1 VYRSLVAA
9 TTIEIAKSGRA
20 TCRACKKPIAKGELR
35 FGLEG
40 TGGFVDASTP
50 TFMWHHLVCA
60 AGKHPDETRAAL
72 AAYEGDIPDR
82 AAVDAKLAEAE
93 AKKPPPFPHADR
105 APTGR
110 ARCLECGEAI
120 PKGALRVA
128 IERDIERG
136 MTTTKGA
143 GYLHPACAAAYV
155 ESQGSTH
162 DELTA
167 AIQANTRDLSEA
179 DLAEIFSVV

>member
-1 VYRSLVAA
+1 M
-9 TTIEIAKSGRA
+9 
-20 TCRACKKPIAKGELR
+20 CRACRKPIAKGELR

-40 TGGFVDASTP
+40 QGGFADTGEP
-50 TFMWHHLVCA
+50 TFMWHHLECA
-60 AGKHPDETRAAL
+60 ATKHPDETRSAL
-72 AAYEGDIPDR
+72 EAFQGEVPNRDG
-82 AAVDAKLAEAE
+82 VMAKLAEAD

-110 ARCLECGEAI
+110 ARCQACSEAI
-120 PKGALRVA
+120 PKGELRVV

-136 MTTTKGA
+136 MTTAKGA

-155 ESQGSTH
+155 ETQGGTH

-167 AIQANTRDLSEA
+167 GLHKNTRGLSET
-179 DLAEIFSVV
+179 DLELLFSVV